1 MLQILK
7 KNLLKSKM
15 MTYKITLYPFYRLNI
30 DKKKI
35 NEAEEYFRKT
45 GKKQS
50 GVLTFENLNAHDCP
64 DLDQD
69 D

>member
-1 MLQILK
+1 
-7 KNLLKSKM
+7 M
-15 MTYKITLYPFYRLNI
+15 MTYKIKHYLFYRLNI

>member
-1 MLQILK
+1 
-7 KNLLKSKM
+7 M
-15 MTYKITLYPFYRLNI
+15 MAYKITPCLFYRLNI

-64 DLDQD
+64 DLDQED
-69 D
+69 

>member
-1 MLQILK
+1 MLQL
-7 KNLLKSKM
+7 NLLNSKM
-15 MTYKITLYPFYRLNI
+15 MANKITHCLFYRLNI

>member
-1 MLQILK
+1 
-7 KNLLKSKM
+7 M
-15 MTYKITLYPFYRLNI
+15 MTHQITNCIFSRLNI

-35 NEAEEYFRKT
+35 TEAEEYFRKT